1 MRIQRNEWPILC
13 ANVLYI
19 VGFGT
24 LAATRANY
32 EFVIYGLGIVGLFAL
47 IFFYQRRVEFTPF
60 TLWALTLWGCLH
72 MAGGN
77 LFPRGIRLYDVI
89 LVGLIP
95 KHSILKYD
103 QFVHLVGFAAATLV
117 GYHLLRAHLR
127 PGRHRWLALSMLIA
141 LVGMGF
147 GALNEVVEF
156 FVVLTVPE
164 SGVGGYA
171 NTGFDL
177 VFNMLGALLAVGFIH
192 LQRLRQDRDLP
203 LV

>member
-1 MRIQRNEWPILC
+1 MLVKHEEWPILW
-13 ANVLYI
+13 ANVFYI

-32 EFVIYGLGIVGLFAL
+32 EFLIYGLFIVVLFAL
-47 IFFYQRRVEFTPF
+47 VFAYQRRLEFTPF

-77 LFPRGIRLYDVI
+77 LFPGGTRLYDVI
-89 LVGLIP
+89 LLDLIP
-95 KHSILKYD
+95 QYSILKYD
-103 QFVHLVGFAAATLV
+103 QFVHLVAFAAATLA
-117 GYHLLRAHLR
+117 GYHLLRAHLQ
-127 PGRHRWLALSMLIA
+127 PGRHRWRTLSML
-141 LVGMGF
+141 LVLIGTGF

-164 SGVGGYA
+164 TGVGGYE

-177 VFNMLGALLAVGFIH
+177 VFNMLGAFLAVGLIH
-192 LQRLRQDRDLP
+192 LKRLRQDTDLP